1 MAVIKTTKQPEQ
13 WLIEVNGSYDV
24 CFETREATA
33 DVQDGEIVD
42 GGIVSGTHSTGEKM
56 RVMVRGNP
64 SIVDGSQLTGDVAT
78 LPDSILVK

>member
-13 WLIEVNGSYDV
+13 WLVEINGNYDI

-33 DVQDGEIVD
+33 AHQDGEIVD
-42 GGIVSGTHSTGEKM
+42 GGIVSGTYSTGDKM

-64 SIVDGSQLTGDVAT
+64 SIVDGSKLTGDVNT